1 MITWFQCE
9 IISLFISS
17 KNFNILMF
25 ADILENLTEMLL
37 CLSIKKHIFQNCLH
51 HLLGV
56 WCSSQFIALGK
67 LPDQNKLADVRF

>member
-1 MITWFQCE
+1 
-9 IISLFISS
+9 
-17 KNFNILMF
+17 MF

>member
-1 MITWFQCE
+1 
-9 IISLFISS
+9 
-17 KNFNILMF
+17 MF

-37 CLSIKKHIFQNCLH
+37 CLSIKKHIFQNCFH